1 MKTTGSLLK
10 LKHITKSYDEG
21 AQRRVVLNNLS
32 LDLRSPSFVAILGSS
47 GCGKTTLLSILGGL
61 DSDYHG
67 SFNIAG
73 FDAATLSS
81 EQWDAY
87 RGRRVGFVFQNPQL
101 VDYLTVAENVKL
113 ARGLS
118 GTASSNA
125 SDGEPIAQS
134 LSLVGMDDYAEAMP
148 NELSGGQAQRVAI
161 ACAVAKDPS
170 VILADEPTGSLDEAN
185 SRQIMQLL
193 ADLSQTRL
201 VVVVT
206 HDEELARC
214 YSDRI
219 LRLVGGVIEED
230 HLSSAARPQDGGS
243 SLPVP
248 ATARTAADSRDADK
262 APSLSDALDAG
273 APARTARHQSMRKVA
288 WRHALRKRLRTVISL
303 SAIALRAFALLVSLA
318 VSSGLQQYLDTL
330 SLSFTLDHPMKAQP
344 RSVGTVAQSSASGK
358 TISSPSDG
366 IAINN
371 AGAETLSDTV
381 VGEDAALSSL
391 YSYLTSSQ
399 TGILGDAFDIQREYS
414 FELNLYTA
422 DGKQAVKA
430 GQASLSD
437 SLKSSGLSGEAS
449 QQVSDALGRT
459 SIVRQI
465 VCNEQTGESPYTVLA
480 GRVPSASNEVAL
492 ITDKNG
498 DVLNLFAYSMGLL
511 EEGDLLNSLTD
522 DTETEAEQVL
532 LPYDAILGTQ
542 YHVVPTASYYYLN
555 GESWIDGRNDTTYM
569 ESVLSSSRTL
579 TVVGVLQ
586 PDAAYVGDDEVGSIA
601 YTRDLL
607 PLLIDDS
614 WKSGIVSAQHAN
626 PSVNVFTG
634 KSFSEEQPAPYSHTV
649 DKNDV
654 LDLARRLG
662 LSQGKVALIDSLN
675 DQQLTTLAQLCG
687 VDSSFGTLDVSDDQ
701 AEQLR
706 EMSDEEFSNMIESH
720 APASLNAGYAQ
731 NMEWLGAA
739 NANEPARIAIY
750 PKGKR
755 QKERVEACID
765 SYNQLT
771 AYTNMPVACESDM
784 QQWLDQQSET
794 IEVVQRILAIL
805 VGVAALLGLC
815 FTLST
820 ALVSA
825 FERRGEVARM
835 RAMGAT
841 RSDIR
846 LLFIHESAIVGALA
860 GAVGALLAMLLAPA
874 IDAALAQF
882 TQQNG
887 LISISPGMI
896 ALAIAVGCAASV
908 LSHAIPANKAASSD
922 PAAVLR
928 AGSL

>member
-1 MKTTGSLLK
+1 MKTSGSLLK

-21 AQRRVVLNNLS
+21 AQRRVVLNDLD

-67 SFNIAG
+67 SFDIAG

-87 RGRRVGFVFQNPQL
+87 RGRHVGFVFQNPQL

-113 ARGLS
+113 AKGLS
-118 GTASSNA
+118 GTASSDA
-125 SDGEPIAQS
+125 SDGEPIAWA
-134 LSLVGMDDYAEAMP
+134 LRLVGMDDYADAMP

-161 ACAVAKDPS
+161 ACAVVKDPG

-185 SRQIMQLL
+185 SQQIMQLL
-193 ADLSQTRL
+193 ADLSRTRL

-206 HDEELARC
+206 HDEELARR
-214 YSDRI
+214 YSNRV
-219 LRLVGGVIEED
+219 LRLADGIIEED
-230 HLSSAARPQDGGS
+230 RLSSAARTQDGES
-243 SLPVP
+243 PLS
-248 ATARTAADSRDADK
+248 AAAAARTAADSRDTDK
-262 APSLSDALDAG
+262 ALSTSGVLSAG
-273 APARTARHQSMRKVA
+273 APARAARRRNMRKVA

-303 SAIALRAFALLVSLA
+303 SAIALSALALLVSLA

-344 RSVGTVAQSSASGK
+344 RSVGAIADSSSSGNAAF
-358 TISSPSDG
+358 SPSDG
-366 IAINN
+366 IAVSN
-371 AGAETLSDTV
+371 AGAKALSSFAI
-381 VGEDAALSSL
+381 GEDATLSSL
-391 YSYLTSSQ
+391 YSYLTSPQ
-399 TGILGDAFDIQREYS
+399 TGISGNAFDIQREYS

-437 SLKSSGLSGEAS
+437 SLKSGGLSDEAS
-449 QQVSDALGRT
+449 QQASDALGRT

-465 VCNEQTGESPYTVLA
+465 VRNEQTGESPYTVLA
-480 GRVPSASNEVAL
+480 GRVPNASNEVAL
-492 ITDKNG
+492 ITGKKG
-498 DVLNLFAYSMGLL
+498 DVLDLFAYSMGFLDEEELL
-511 EEGDLLNSLTD
+511 DSLTD
-522 DTETEAEQVL
+522 DAKTEAEQVS

-542 YHVVPTASYYYLN
+542 YHVVPTANYYYRD
-555 GESWIDGRNDTTYM
+555 GESWIDGRNDATYM

-601 YTRDLL
+601 YTRNLL

-614 WKSGIVSAQHAN
+614 WKSDIVSAQYAN
-626 PSVNVFTG
+626 PSVDVFTG
-634 KSFSEEQPAPYSHTV
+634 KSFSEEQTAPYSPAV
-649 DKNDV
+649 DKNV
-654 LDLARRLG
+654 ALDLARRLG
-662 LSQGKVALIDSLN
+662 LSQRKVALIDSLN
-675 DQQLTTLAQLCG
+675 DQQLAALAQLCG
-687 VDSSFGTLDVSDDQ
+687 VDSSFGALDVSDDQ

-706 EMSDEEFSNMIESH
+706 EMSDEEFSDMIESH

-755 QKERVEACID
+755 QKERIEACID

-771 AYTNMPVACESDM
+771 AYTNVPVACESDM

-794 IEVVQRILAIL
+794 IEVVQRILAVL

-825 FERRGEVARM
+825 FERRGKVARM

-846 LLFIHESAIVGALA
+846 LLFIHESAFVGALA
-860 GAVGALLAMLLAPA
+860 GAIGVLLAMLIAPT

-896 ALAIAVGCAASV
+896 ALAIAVGCAVSV
-908 LSHAIPANKAASSD
+908 LSHAIPAHKAASSD
-922 PAAVLR
+922 PAAVLH
-928 AGSL
+928 AVSL

>member
-1 MKTTGSLLK
+1 MKTSGSLLK

-21 AQRRVVLNNLS
+21 AQRSVVLNDLD
-32 LDLRSPSFVAILGSS
+32 LDLRSPSFVTIFGSS

-61 DSDYHG
+61 DGDYHG
-67 SFNIAG
+67 SFDIAG

-113 ARGLS
+113 AKGLS
-118 GTASSNA
+118 GTASNDA

-134 LSLVGMDDYAEAMP
+134 LSLVGMGDYAETMP

-206 HDEELARC
+206 HDEELARR

-303 SAIALRAFALLVSLA
+303 SAIALSAFALLVSLA

-371 AGAETLSDTV
+371 AGAETLSDSV

-391 YSYLTSSQ
+391 YSYLTSPQ

-414 FELNLYTA
+414 FELNLYTS
-422 DGKQAVKA
+422 DGKQVIKA
-430 GQASLSD
+430 GRASLSD
-437 SLKSSGLSGEAS
+437 TLKSSGLPDEAS
-449 QQVSDALGRT
+449 QQVSDALNRT
-459 SIVRQI
+459 SILRQI
-465 VCNEQTGESPYTVLA
+465 VCNEQTGDTPYKVLA
-480 GRVPSASNEVAL
+480 GRVPEDSNEIAL
-492 ITDKNG
+492 ITDKNS
-498 DVLNLFAYSMGLL
+498 DVLDLFAYSMGFLD
-511 EEGDLLNSLTD
+511 EEGLLNSLTND
-522 DTETEAEQVL
+522 AETEAEQVL

-542 YHVVPTASYYYLN
+542 YRVVPTASYYYLD
-555 GESWIDGRNDTTYM
+555 GESWIDGRNDATYM
-569 ESVLSSSRTL
+569 EGVLSSSRTL

-634 KSFSEEQPAPYSHTV
+634 KSFSEEQAAPYSPAV

-662 LSQGKVALIDSLN
+662 LSQGKIALIEGLN
-675 DQQLTTLAQLCG
+675 DQQLAALAQLCG

-706 EMSDEEFSNMIESH
+706 EMSEEEFSDMIESH

-739 NANEPARIAIY
+739 SVNEPARIAIY

-755 QKERVEACID
+755 QKERIEACID

-771 AYTNMPVACESDM
+771 ACTNVPVDCESDM

-794 IEVVQRILAIL
+794 IEVVQRILAVL

-846 LLFIHESAIVGALA
+846 LLFIHESAVVGALA

-896 ALAIAVGCAASV
+896 ALAIAVGCAVSV
-908 LSHAIPANKAASSD
+908 LSHAIPTHKAASND

>member
-1 MKTTGSLLK
+1 MKTSGSLLK
-10 LKHITKSYDEG
+10 LKQITKSYDEG
-21 AQRRVVLNNLS
+21 AQRRLVLDDLD

-67 SFNIAG
+67 SFDIAG

-87 RGRRVGFVFQNPQL
+87 RGRHVGFVFQNPQL

-113 ARGLS
+113 AKGLS
-118 GTASSNA
+118 GTASSA
-125 SDGEPIAQS
+125 TSDGESVAWA
-134 LSLVGMDDYAEAMP
+134 LRLVGMDDYADAMP

-206 HDEELARC
+206 HDEELARR

-219 LRLVGGVIEED
+219 LKLVGGIIEED
-230 HLSSAARPQDGGS
+230 HLTSAARPQDGGS
-243 SLPVP
+243 SLPAP
-248 ATARTAADSRDADK
+248 ATDRTAADSRDTDK
-262 APSLSDALDAG
+262 ALSISGVLSAG
-273 APARTARHQSMRKVA
+273 APARAARRRNMRKVA

-303 SAIALRAFALLVSLA
+303 SAIALSALALLVSLA

-344 RSVGTVAQSSASGK
+344 RSVGAITDSSSSGNAAF
-358 TISSPSDG
+358 SPSDG
-366 IAINN
+366 IAVSN
-371 AGAETLSDTV
+371 AGAKALSSFAI
-381 VGEDAALSSL
+381 GEDATLSSL
-391 YSYLTSSQ
+391 YSYLTSPQ
-399 TGILGDAFDIQREYS
+399 TGILGNAFDIQREYS

-437 SLKSSGLSGEAS
+437 SLKSGGLSDEAS
-449 QQVSDALGRT
+449 QQASDALGRT

-465 VCNEQTGESPYTVLA
+465 VRNEQTGESPYTVLA
-480 GRVPSASNEVAL
+480 GRVPNASNEVAL
-492 ITDKNG
+492 ITGKNG
-498 DVLNLFAYSMGLL
+498 DVLDLFAYSMGFLDEEELL
-511 EEGDLLNSLTD
+511 DSLTD
-522 DTETEAEQVL
+522 DAKTEAEQVS

-542 YHVVPTASYYYLN
+542 YHVVPTANYYYRD
-555 GESWIDGRNDTTYM
+555 GESWIDGRNDATYM

-601 YTRDLL
+601 YTRNLL

-614 WKSGIVSAQHAN
+614 WKSGIASAQYAN
-626 PSVNVFTG
+626 PSVDVFTG
-634 KSFSEEQPAPYSHTV
+634 KSFSEEQTAPYSPAV
-649 DKNDV
+649 DKNV
-654 LDLARRLG
+654 ALDLARRLG
-662 LSQGKVALIDSLN
+662 LSQRKVALIDSLN
-675 DQQLTTLAQLCG
+675 DQQLAALAQLCG
-687 VDSSFGTLDVSDDQ
+687 VDSSFGALDVSDDQ

-706 EMSDEEFSNMIESH
+706 EMSDEEFSDMIESH

-755 QKERVEACID
+755 QKERIEACID

-771 AYTNMPVACESDM
+771 AYTNVPVACESDM

-794 IEVVQRILAIL
+794 IEVVQRILAVL

-846 LLFIHESAIVGALA
+846 LLFIHESAFVGALA
-860 GAVGALLAMLLAPA
+860 GAVGVLLAMLLAPT

-896 ALAIAVGCAASV
+896 ALAIAVGCAVSV
-908 LSHAIPANKAASSD
+908 LSHAIPAHKAASSD
-922 PAAVLR
+922 PAAVLH
-928 AGSL
+928 AVSL

>member
-1 MKTTGSLLK
+1 MKTSGPSLK
-10 LKHITKSYDEG
+10 LKQITKSYDEG
-21 AQRRVVLNNLS
+21 TQRRLVLNNLD
-32 LDLRSPSFVAILGSS
+32 LDLRSPSFVAILGSI

-87 RGRRVGFVFQNPQL
+87 RGRHVGFVFQNPQL
-101 VDYLTVAENVKL
+101 IDYLSVAENVKL

-118 GTASSNA
+118 GTTSSA
-125 SDGEPIAQS
+125 TSDGGSVARA
-134 LSLVGMDDYAEAMP
+134 LRLVGMDDYAKAMP

-161 ACAVAKDPS
+161 ACAVVKDPG

-185 SRQIMQLL
+185 SQQIMQLL
-193 ADLSQTRL
+193 ADLSRTRL

-206 HDEELARC
+206 HDEELARR

-219 LRLVGGVIEED
+219 LRLADGVIEED
-230 HLSSAARPQDGGS
+230 RLSSAARPQDGKS
-243 SLPVP
+243 PLP
-248 ATARTAADSRDADK
+248 AAAAARTAADSRDADK
-262 APSLSDALDAG
+262 ALSISGVLSAG
-273 APARTARHQSMRKVA
+273 APARAARRRNMCKVA
-288 WRHALRKRLRTVISL
+288 WRHALRKRLRTIISL
-303 SAIALRAFALLVSLA
+303 SAIALSAFALLVSLA

-344 RSVGTVAQSSASGK
+344 RSVGAVAQSSASGK
-358 TISSPSDG
+358 TTSSPSDG

-371 AGAETLSDTV
+371 AGAETLSDSV

-391 YSYLTSSQ
+391 YSYLTSPQ
-399 TGILGDAFDIQREYS
+399 TGILGDAFDIQHEYS

-437 SLKSSGLSGEAS
+437 SLKSGGLSGEAS

-498 DVLNLFAYSMGLL
+498 DVLDLFAYSMGFLD
-511 EEGDLLNSLTD
+511 EEGLLNSLTD
-522 DTETEAEQVL
+522 DVETEAEQVL

-542 YHVVPTASYYYLN
+542 YHVVPTASYYYLD
-555 GESWIDGRNDTTYM
+555 GESWIDGRNDATYM

-586 PDAAYVGDDEVGSIA
+586 PDAAYVGNDEVGSIA

-614 WKSGIVSAQHAN
+614 WKSGIVSAQYAN

-634 KSFSEEQPAPYSHTV
+634 KSFSEEQAAPYSPAV
-649 DKNDV
+649 DKNV
-654 LDLARRLG
+654 ALDLAGRLG
-662 LSQGKVALIDSLN
+662 LSQGKVALIGSLN
-675 DQQLTTLAQLCG
+675 DQQLAALAQLCE
-687 VDSSFGTLDVSDDQ
+687 VDPSSSALDVSEDQ

-706 EMSDEEFSNMIESH
+706 EMSDEEFSDMIESY

-739 NANEPARIAIY
+739 NANEPDRLAIY
-750 PKGKR
+750 SKGKR
-755 QKERVEACID
+755 QKERIEACID
-765 SYNQLT
+765 SYNQLM
-771 AYTNMPVACESDM
+771 AYMNVPVACESDM

-794 IEVVQRILAIL
+794 VEVVQRILAIL
-805 VGVAALLGLC
+805 VGVAALLGVC

-825 FERRGEVARM
+825 LERRGEVARI

-841 RSDIR
+841 RSDVR
-846 LLFIHESAIVGALA
+846 LLFIHESAFVGALA
-860 GAVGALLAMLLAPA
+860 GAIGALLAMLLAPT

-887 LISISPGMI
+887 LILISPGMI
-896 ALAIAVGCAASV
+896 ALAIAVGCAVSI
-908 LSHAIPANKAASSD
+908 LSHAIPAHKAASSD
-922 PAAVLR
+922 PAAVLH

>member
-1 MKTTGSLLK
+1 MKTSGPSLK
-10 LKHITKSYDEG
+10 LKQITKSYDEG
-21 AQRRVVLNNLS
+21 TQRRLVLNNLD

-67 SFNIAG
+67 SFDIAG

-87 RGRRVGFVFQNPQL
+87 RGRHVGFVFQNPQL
-101 VDYLTVAENVKL
+101 IDYLSVAENVKL
-113 ARGLS
+113 AKGLS
-118 GTASSNA
+118 GTASSA
-125 SDGEPIAQS
+125 TSDSESVARA
-134 LSLVGMDDYAEAMP
+134 LRLVGMDDYAKAMP

-161 ACAVAKDPS
+161 ACAVVKDPG

-185 SRQIMQLL
+185 SQQIMQLL

-206 HDEELARC
+206 HDEQLARR
-214 YSDRI
+214 YSNRV
-219 LRLVGGVIEED
+219 LRLADGVIEED
-230 HLSSAARPQDGGS
+230 RLPSAARPQDGE
-243 SLPVP
+243 LPVP
-248 ATARTAADSRDADK
+248 AAAAARTAADSRDADK
-262 APSLSDALDAG
+262 ALSTSGVLSAG
-273 APARTARHQSMRKVA
+273 APARAARRRNMRKVA
-288 WRHALRKRLRTVISL
+288 WRHALRKRLRTIISL
-303 SAIALRAFALLVSLA
+303 SAIALSAFALLVSLA

-344 RSVGTVAQSSASGK
+344 RSVGAVAQSSASGE

-381 VGEDAALSSL
+381 VGEDAVLSSL
-391 YSYLTSSQ
+391 YSYLTSPQ
-399 TGILGDAFDIQREYS
+399 TSILGDAFDIQHEYS

-430 GQASLSD
+430 GRASLSD
-437 SLKSSGLSGEAS
+437 SLKSGGLSGEAS

-480 GRVPSASNEVAL
+480 GRVPSASNEIAL
-492 ITDKNG
+492 ITGKSG
-498 DVLNLFAYSMGLL
+498 DVLDLFAYSMGFLD
-511 EEGDLLNSLTD
+511 EGDLLNSLTD
-522 DTETEAEQVL
+522 DAETEAEQVL

-542 YHVVPTASYYYLN
+542 YHVVPTADYYYLD
-555 GESWIDGRNDTTYM
+555 GESWIDGRNDATYM

-601 YTRDLL
+601 YTRDLP

-614 WKSGIVSAQHAN
+614 WKSGIVSAQHEN

-634 KSFSEEQPAPYSHTV
+634 KSFSEEQAAPYSSAV

-662 LSQGKVALIDSLN
+662 LSQRKVALIDNLN
-675 DQQLTTLAQLCG
+675 DQQLAALAQLCG
-687 VDSSFGTLDVSDDQ
+687 VDSSSSALDISDDQ

-706 EMSDEEFSNMIESH
+706 EMSDEEFSDIIESH

-755 QKERVEACID
+755 QKERIEACID
-765 SYNQLT
+765 SYNKLT
-771 AYTNMPVACESDM
+771 AYTNAPVACESDM

-794 IEVVQRILAIL
+794 IDVVQRILAIL
-805 VGVAALLGLC
+805 VGAAALLGLC

-820 ALVSA
+820 ALASA

-846 LLFIHESAIVGALA
+846 LLFIHESAFVGALA

>member
-1 MKTTGSLLK
+1 MKTSGPLLK

-21 AQRRVVLNNLS
+21 AQRRVVLNDLD
-32 LDLRSPSFVAILGSS
+32 LDLRSPSFVTILGSS

-67 SFNIAG
+67 SFDIAG
-73 FDAATLSS
+73 FDTATRSS

-87 RGRRVGFVFQNPQL
+87 RGRHVGFVFQNPQL

-113 ARGLS
+113 AKGLS

-134 LSLVGMDDYAEAMP
+134 LSLVGMGDYAEAMP

-206 HDEELARC
+206 HDEELARR

-303 SAIALRAFALLVSLA
+303 SAIALSAFALLVSLA

-344 RSVGTVAQSSASGK
+344 RSVGAVAQSSASGK

-371 AGAETLSDTV
+371 AGAETLSDSV

-391 YSYLTSSQ
+391 YSYLTSPQ

-414 FELNLYTA
+414 FELNLYTS
-422 DGKQAVKA
+422 DSKQVIKA
-430 GQASLSD
+430 GRASLSD
-437 SLKSSGLSGEAS
+437 TLKSSGLPDEAS
-449 QQVSDALGRT
+449 RQVSDALNRT
-459 SIVRQI
+459 SILRQI
-465 VCNEQTGESPYTVLA
+465 VCNKQTGESPYTVLA
-480 GRVPSASNEVAL
+480 GRVPEASNEIAL
-492 ITDKNG
+492 ITGKSG
-498 DVLNLFAYSMGLL
+498 DVLDLFTYSMGLL
-511 EEGDLLNSLTD
+511 DEDDLLDSLTTD
-522 DTETEAEQVL
+522 AETEAEQAL
-532 LPYDAILGTQ
+532 LPYDTILGTQ
-542 YHVVPTASYYYLN
+542 YRIVPTASYYYLD
-555 GESWIDGRNDTTYM
+555 GESWIDGRNDATYM
-569 ESVLSSSRTL
+569 EGVLSSSRTL

-607 PLLIDDS
+607 PLLINDS

-634 KSFSEEQPAPYSHTV
+634 KRFSEEQAAPYSPAV
-649 DKNDV
+649 DKSDV
-654 LDLARRLG
+654 LDLARRLD

-675 DQQLTTLAQLCG
+675 DQQLAALAQLCG

-701 AEQLR
+701 AKQLR
-706 EMSDEEFSNMIESH
+706 EMSEEEFSDMIESH
-720 APASLNAGYAQ
+720 APASLNAGYAH

-739 NANEPARIAIY
+739 SVNEPARIAIY
-750 PKGKR
+750 SKGKR
-755 QKERVEACID
+755 QKERIEACID

-771 AYTNMPVACESDM
+771 AYTNVPVACESDM

-794 IEVVQRILAIL
+794 IEVVQRILAVL

-820 ALVSA
+820 ALASA

-846 LLFIHESAIVGALA
+846 LLFIHESAVVGALA

-896 ALAIAVGCAASV
+896 ALAIAVGCATSV
-908 LSHAIPANKAASSD
+908 LSHAIPAKKAASND
-922 PAAVLR
+922 PATVLR

>member
-1 MKTTGSLLK
+1 MKTSGSSLNLK
-10 LKHITKSYDEG
+10 QITKSYDEG
-21 AQRRVVLNNLS
+21 TQRRVVLNDLD

-67 SFNIAG
+67 SFDIAG

-87 RGRRVGFVFQNPQL
+87 RGRHVGFVFQNPQL

-113 ARGLS
+113 AKGLS
-118 GTASSNA
+118 GTASSDA

-134 LSLVGMDDYAEAMP
+134 LSLVGMDDYAEAIP
-148 NELSGGQAQRVAI
+148 NELSGGQAQRAAI

-206 HDEELARC
+206 HDEELARR
-214 YSDRI
+214 YSNRV
-219 LRLVGGVIEED
+219 LRLADGVIEED
-230 HLSSAARPQDGGS
+230 RLSSAARTQDRES
-243 SLPVP
+243 PLP
-248 ATARTAADSRDADK
+248 AAAAARTAADSRDTDK
-262 APSLSDALDAG
+262 APSISGVLSAG
-273 APARTARHQSMRKVA
+273 TSARAARRRNMRKVA

-303 SAIALRAFALLVSLA
+303 SAIALSALALLVSLA

-344 RSVGTVAQSSASGK
+344 RSVGAVAQSSASGK
-358 TISSPSDG
+358 TTSSPSDG
-366 IAINN
+366 IVINN
-371 AGAETLSDTV
+371 AGTETLSNSV
-381 VGEDAALSSL
+381 VGEDAVLSSL
-391 YSYLTSSQ
+391 YSNLTSPQ

-414 FELNLYTA
+414 FELNVYTA
-422 DGKQAVKA
+422 DGKQVIKA
-430 GQASLSD
+430 GRASLSD
-437 SLKSSGLSGEAS
+437 TLKSSGLPDEAS

-480 GRVPSASNEVAL
+480 GRAPEASNEIAL
-492 ITDKNG
+492 ITGKNG
-498 DVLNLFAYSMGLL
+498 DVLDLFAYSMGFLDEEELL
-511 EEGDLLNSLTD
+511 DSLID
-522 DTETEAEQVL
+522 DAETEAEQVS

-542 YHVVPTASYYYLN
+542 YHVVPTANYYYRD
-555 GESWIDGRNDTTYM
+555 GESWIDGRNDATYM
-569 ESVLSSSRTL
+569 ESVLPSSRTL

-601 YTRDLL
+601 YTRNLL
-607 PLLIDDS
+607 PLLIDDT
-614 WKSGIVSAQHAN
+614 WNSGIVSAQHAN

-634 KSFSEEQPAPYSHTV
+634 KRFSEEQAAPYSPAV
-649 DKNDV
+649 DKNV
-654 LDLARRLG
+654 ALDLARRLG
-662 LSQGKVALIDSLN
+662 LSQRKVALIGSLN
-675 DQQLTTLAQLCG
+675 DQQLAALTQLCE

-706 EMSDEEFSNMIESH
+706 EMSDEEFSDMIESH

-755 QKERVEACID
+755 QKERIEACID

-771 AYTNMPVACESDM
+771 AYTNVPVACESDM
-784 QQWLDQQSET
+784 QQWLNQQSET
-794 IEVVQRILAIL
+794 IEVVQRILAVL

-846 LLFIHESAIVGALA
+846 LLFIHESAFVGALA
-860 GAVGALLAMLLAPA
+860 GAVGALLAMLLAPT

-896 ALAIAVGCAASV
+896 ALAIAVGCAVSV
-908 LSHAIPANKAASSD
+908 LSHAIPAHKAASSD
-922 PAAVLR
+922 PAAVLH
-928 AGSL
+928 AVSL

>member
-1 MKTTGSLLK
+1 MKTSGPSLK
-10 LKHITKSYDEG
+10 LKQITKSYDEG
-21 AQRRVVLNNLS
+21 TQRRLVLNNLD

-67 SFNIAG
+67 SFDIAG

-87 RGRRVGFVFQNPQL
+87 RGRHVGFVFQNPQL
-101 VDYLTVAENVKL
+101 IDYLSVAENVKL
-113 ARGLS
+113 AKGLS
-118 GTASSNA
+118 GTASSA
-125 SDGEPIAQS
+125 TSDSESVARA
-134 LSLVGMDDYAEAMP
+134 LRLVGMDDYAKAMP

-161 ACAVAKDPS
+161 ACAVVKDPG

-185 SRQIMQLL
+185 SQQIMQLL

-206 HDEELARC
+206 HDEQLARR
-214 YSDRI
+214 YSNRV
-219 LRLVGGVIEED
+219 LRLADGVIEED
-230 HLSSAARPQDGGS
+230 RLPSAARPQDGE
-243 SLPVP
+243 LPVP
-248 ATARTAADSRDADK
+248 AAAAARTAADSRDADK
-262 APSLSDALDAG
+262 ALSTSGVLSAG
-273 APARTARHQSMRKVA
+273 APARAARRRNMRKVA
-288 WRHALRKRLRTVISL
+288 WRHALRKRLRTIISL
-303 SAIALRAFALLVSLA
+303 SAIALSAFALLVSLA

-344 RSVGTVAQSSASGK
+344 RSVGAVAQSSASGE

-381 VGEDAALSSL
+381 VGEDAVLSSL
-391 YSYLTSSQ
+391 YSYLTSPQ
-399 TGILGDAFDIQREYS
+399 TGILGDSFDIQREYS

-430 GQASLSD
+430 GRASLSD
-437 SLKSSGLSGEAS
+437 SLKSGGLSGEAS

-480 GRVPSASNEVAL
+480 GRVPSASNEIAL
-492 ITDKNG
+492 ITGKSG
-498 DVLNLFAYSMGLL
+498 DVLDLFAYSMGFLD
-511 EEGDLLNSLTD
+511 EGDLLNSLTD
-522 DTETEAEQVL
+522 DAETEAEQVL

-542 YHVVPTASYYYLN
+542 YHVVPTADYYYLD
-555 GESWIDGRNDTTYM
+555 GESWIDGRNDATYM

-601 YTRDLL
+601 YTRDLP

-614 WKSGIVSAQHAN
+614 WKSGIVSAQHEN

-634 KSFSEEQPAPYSHTV
+634 KSFSEEQAAPYSSAV

-662 LSQGKVALIDSLN
+662 LSQRKVALIDNLN
-675 DQQLTTLAQLCG
+675 DQQLAALAQLCG
-687 VDSSFGTLDVSDDQ
+687 VDSSSSALDISDDQ

-706 EMSDEEFSNMIESH
+706 EMSDEEFSDIIESH

-755 QKERVEACID
+755 QKERIEACID
-765 SYNQLT
+765 SYNKLT
-771 AYTNMPVACESDM
+771 AYTNAPVACESDM

-794 IEVVQRILAIL
+794 IDVVQRILAIL
-805 VGVAALLGLC
+805 VGAAALLGLC

-820 ALVSA
+820 ALASA

-846 LLFIHESAIVGALA
+846 LLFIHESAFVGALA

>member
-1 MKTTGSLLK
+1 MKTSGPLLK

-21 AQRRVVLNNLS
+21 AQRRVVLNDLD
-32 LDLRSPSFVAILGSS
+32 LDLRSPSFVTILGSS

-67 SFNIAG
+67 SFDIAG
-73 FDAATLSS
+73 FDTATRSS

-87 RGRRVGFVFQNPQL
+87 RGRHVGFVFQNPQL

-113 ARGLS
+113 AKGLS

-134 LSLVGMDDYAEAMP
+134 LSLVGMGDYTEAMP

-206 HDEELARC
+206 HDEELARR

-303 SAIALRAFALLVSLA
+303 SAIALSAFALLVSLA
-318 VSSGLQQYLDTL
+318 VSSDLQQYLDTL

-371 AGAETLSDTV
+371 AGAETLSDSV

-391 YSYLTSSQ
+391 YSYLTSPQ

-414 FELNLYTA
+414 FELNLYA
-422 DGKQAVKA
+422 SDSKQVIKA
-430 GQASLSD
+430 GRASFSD
-437 SLKSSGLSGEAS
+437 TLKSSGLPDEAS
-449 QQVSDALGRT
+449 RQVSDALNRT
-459 SIVRQI
+459 GILRQI

-480 GRVPSASNEVAL
+480 GRVPEASNEVAL
-492 ITDKNG
+492 ITGKSG
-498 DVLNLFAYSMGLL
+498 DVLDLFAYSMGLL
-511 EEGDLLNSLTD
+511 DEEGLLNSLTTD
-522 DTETEAEQVL
+522 AETEAEQVL

-542 YHVVPTASYYYLN
+542 YRVVPTASYYYLD
-555 GESWIDGRNDTTYM
+555 GESWIDGRNDATYM

-634 KSFSEEQPAPYSHTV
+634 KRFSEEQAAPYSPAV

-662 LSQGKVALIDSLN
+662 LSQGKIALIEGIN
-675 DQQLTTLAQLCG
+675 DQQLAALAQLCG

-706 EMSDEEFSNMIESH
+706 EMSDEEFSDMIESH

-755 QKERVEACID
+755 QKERIEACID

-771 AYTNMPVACESDM
+771 AYTNVPVACESDM

-846 LLFIHESAIVGALA
+846 LLFIHESAFVGALA
-860 GAVGALLAMLLAPA
+860 GAVGALLAMLLAPT

-896 ALAIAVGCAASV
+896 ALAIAVGCAVSV
-908 LSHAIPANKAASSD
+908 LSHAIPAHKAASSD
-922 PAAVLR
+922 PAAVLH
-928 AGSL
+928 AVSL

>member
-1 MKTTGSLLK
+1 MKTSGSSLNLK
-10 LKHITKSYDEG
+10 QITKSYDEG
-21 AQRRVVLNNLS
+21 TQRRVVLNDLD
-32 LDLRSPSFVAILGSS
+32 LDLRSPSFVAILG

-67 SFNIAG
+67 SFDIAG

-87 RGRRVGFVFQNPQL
+87 RGRHVGFVFQNPQL

-113 ARGLS
+113 AKGLS
-118 GTASSNA
+118 GTASSDA

-148 NELSGGQAQRVAI
+148 NELSGGQAQRAAI

-206 HDEELARC
+206 HDEELARR
-214 YSDRI
+214 YSNRV
-219 LRLVGGVIEED
+219 LRLADGVIEED
-230 HLSSAARPQDGGS
+230 RLSSAARTQDRES
-243 SLPVP
+243 PLP
-248 ATARTAADSRDADK
+248 AAAAARTAADSRDTDK
-262 APSLSDALDAG
+262 ALSISGVLSAG
-273 APARTARHQSMRKVA
+273 TSARAARRRNMRKVA

-303 SAIALRAFALLVSLA
+303 SAIALSALALLVSLA

-344 RSVGTVAQSSASGK
+344 RSVGAVAQSSASGK
-358 TISSPSDG
+358 TTSSPSDG
-366 IAINN
+366 IVINN
-371 AGAETLSDTV
+371 AGTETLSNSV
-381 VGEDAALSSL
+381 VGEDAVLSSL
-391 YSYLTSSQ
+391 YSNLTSPQ

-414 FELNLYTA
+414 FELNVYTA
-422 DGKQAVKA
+422 DGKQVIKA
-430 GQASLSD
+430 GRASLSD
-437 SLKSSGLSGEAS
+437 TLKSSGLPDEAS
-449 QQVSDALGRT
+449 QQVFDALGRT

-480 GRVPSASNEVAL
+480 GRAPEASNEIAL
-492 ITDKNG
+492 ITGKNG
-498 DVLNLFAYSMGLL
+498 DVLDLFAYSMGFLDEEELL
-511 EEGDLLNSLTD
+511 DSLID
-522 DTETEAEQVL
+522 DAETEAEQVS

-542 YHVVPTASYYYLN
+542 YHVVPTANYYYRD
-555 GESWIDGRNDTTYM
+555 GESWIDGRNDATYM

-634 KSFSEEQPAPYSHTV
+634 KRFSEEQTAPYSPAV

-654 LDLARRLG
+654 LDLARRLN
-662 LSQGKVALIDSLN
+662 LSQRKIALIEGLN
-675 DQQLTTLAQLCG
+675 DQQLAALAQLCG

-706 EMSDEEFSNMIESH
+706 EMSVEEFSGMIESH

-731 NMEWLGAA
+731 NMEWIGAA

-755 QKERVEACID
+755 QKERIEACID

-771 AYTNMPVACESDM
+771 AYTNVPVACESDM

-846 LLFIHESAIVGALA
+846 LLFIHEGAFVGALA
-860 GAVGALLAMLLAPA
+860 GAVGALLATLLAPA

-887 LISISPGMI
+887 LVLISPGMI

>member
-1 MKTTGSLLK
+1 MKTSGSSLK
-10 LKHITKSYDEG
+10 LKQITKSYDEG
-21 AQRRVVLNNLS
+21 TQRRLVLNNLD

-67 SFNIAG
+67 SFDIVGLN
-73 FDAATLSS
+73 AATLSS

-87 RGRRVGFVFQNPQL
+87 RGRHVGFVFQNPQL
-101 VDYLTVAENVKL
+101 IDYLSVAENVKL
-113 ARGLS
+113 AKGLS
-118 GTASSNA
+118 GTASSA
-125 SDGEPIAQS
+125 TSDSESVARA
-134 LSLVGMDDYAEAMP
+134 LRLVGMDDYAKAMP

-161 ACAVAKDPS
+161 ACAVVKDPG

-185 SRQIMQLL
+185 SQQIMQLL

-201 VVVVT
+201 VVVGT
-206 HDEELARC
+206 HDEQLARR
-214 YSDRI
+214 YSNRV
-219 LRLVGGVIEED
+219 LRLADGVIEED
-230 HLSSAARPQDGGS
+230 RLSSAARPQDGES
-243 SLPVP
+243 PLP
-248 ATARTAADSRDADK
+248 AAAAARTAADSRDTDK
-262 APSLSDALDAG
+262 ALSISGVLSAG
-273 APARTARHQSMRKVA
+273 TPARAARRRNMRKVA

-303 SAIALRAFALLVSLA
+303 SAIALSALALLVSLA

-344 RSVGTVAQSSASGK
+344 RSVGAVAQSSASGK
-358 TISSPSDG
+358 TTSSPSDG

-371 AGAETLSDTV
+371 AGAETLSDAV

-391 YSYLTSSQ
+391 YSYLTSPQ
-399 TGILGDAFDIQREYS
+399 TSILGDAFDIQHEYS

-422 DGKQAVKA
+422 NGKQAVKA
-430 GQASLSD
+430 GRASLGD
-437 SLKSSGLSGEAS
+437 SLKSGGLSGEAS

-480 GRVPSASNEVAL
+480 GRVPNASNEVAL
-492 ITDKNG
+492 ITGKNG
-498 DVLNLFAYSMGLL
+498 DVLDLFAYSMGFLDEKELL
-511 EEGDLLNSLTD
+511 DSLID
-522 DTETEAEQVL
+522 DAETEAKQVS

-542 YHVVPTASYYYLN
+542 YHVVPTANYYYRD
-555 GESWIDGRNDTTYM
+555 GESWIDSRNDATYM

-601 YTRDLL
+601 YTRNLL
-607 PLLIDDS
+607 PLLIDDT

-634 KSFSEEQPAPYSHTV
+634 KSFSEEQAAPYSPAV
-649 DKNDV
+649 NKNV
-654 LDLARRLG
+654 ALDLARRLG
-662 LSQGKVALIDSLN
+662 LSQRKVALIGSLN
-675 DQQLTTLAQLCG
+675 DQQLAALTQLCG
-687 VDSSFGTLDVSDDQ
+687 VDLPFGTLDVSDDQ
-701 AEQLR
+701 TEQLR
-706 EMSDEEFSNMIESH
+706 EMSDEEFSDMIESH
-720 APASLNAGYAQ
+720 ALASLNAGYAQ

-755 QKERVEACID
+755 QKERIEACID

-771 AYTNMPVACESDM
+771 AYTNVPVACESDM

-794 IEVVQRILAIL
+794 IEVVQRILAVL

-846 LLFIHESAIVGALA
+846 LLFIHESAFVGALA
-860 GAVGALLAMLLAPA
+860 GAVGALLAMLLAPT

-896 ALAIAVGCAASV
+896 ALAIAVGCAVSV
-908 LSHAIPANKAASSD
+908 LSHAIPAHKAASSD
-922 PAAVLR
+922 PAAVLH
-928 AGSL
+928 AVSL

>member
-1 MKTTGSLLK
+1 MKTSGSLLK
-10 LKHITKSYDEG
+10 LKQITKSYDEG
-21 AQRRVVLNNLS
+21 AQRRVVLNNLD
-32 LDLRSPSFVAILGSS
+32 LDLCSPSFVAILGSS

-67 SFNIAG
+67 SFDIASA
-73 FDAATLSS
+73 DAATLSS

-87 RGRRVGFVFQNPQL
+87 RGRHVGFVFQNPQL
-101 VDYLTVAENVKL
+101 IDYLSVVENVKL

-118 GTASSNA
+118 GTASSVT
-125 SDGEPIAQS
+125 SDGESVARA
-134 LSLVGMDDYAEAMP
+134 LRLVGMDDYAEAMP

-161 ACAVAKDPS
+161 ACAVVKDPG

-185 SRQIMQLL
+185 SQQIMQLL
-193 ADLSQTRL
+193 ADLSRTRL

-206 HDEELARC
+206 HDEELAHRYC
-214 YSDRI
+214 NRV
-219 LRLVGGVIEED
+219 LRLADGVIEKD
-230 HLSSAARPQDGGS
+230 RLSSAARPQERES
-243 SLPVP
+243 PLPTP
-248 ATARTAADSRDADK
+248 ATARTTADSRDADK
-262 APSLSDALDAG
+262 ALSISGVLSAD
-273 APARTARHQSMRKVA
+273 APARTARRQNMRKVA
-288 WRHALRKRLRTVISL
+288 WRHALRKRLRTIISL
-303 SAIALRAFALLVSLA
+303 SAIALSAFALLVSLA

-344 RSVGTVAQSSASGK
+344 RSVGAVIDSSSSGK
-358 TISSPSDG
+358 TDCSPSDG
-366 IAINN
+366 IAVSN
-371 AGAETLSDTV
+371 AGAKALSSSTI
-381 VGEDAALSSL
+381 GEDAALSSL
-391 YSYLTSSQ
+391 YSYLTSPQ

-437 SLKSSGLSGEAS
+437 SLKSSGLPDEAR

-465 VCNEQTGESPYTVLA
+465 VRNEQTGESPYTVLA
-480 GRVPSASNEVAL
+480 GRVPNASNEVAL

-498 DVLNLFAYSMGLL
+498 DVLDLFAYSMGLL
-511 EEGDLLNSLTD
+511 EEGDLLDSLTD
-522 DTETEAEQVL
+522 DAETEAEQVL

-542 YHVVPTASYYYLN
+542 YHVVPTAKYYYRD
-555 GESWIDGRNDTTYM
+555 GESWVDGRNDATYM

-614 WKSGIVSAQHAN
+614 WKSSIVSAQYAN

-634 KSFSEEQPAPYSHTV
+634 KSFSEEQATPYSHAV
-649 DKNDV
+649 DKNDA
-654 LDLARRLG
+654 LDLARRLD
-662 LSQGKVALIDSLN
+662 LSQRKIALIGSLN
-675 DQQLTTLAQLCG
+675 DQQLAALAQLCE
-687 VDSSFGTLDVSDDQ
+687 VDPSFSALDISEDQ
-701 AEQLR
+701 AKQLR
-706 EMSDEEFSNMIESH
+706 EMSDEEFSDMIDLH

-739 NANEPARIAIY
+739 NANEPDRLAIY
-750 PKGKR
+750 PKGNF
-755 QKERVEACID
+755 QKERIEACID

-771 AYTNMPVACESDM
+771 TYTNVPVACESDM

-805 VGVAALLGLC
+805 VGVAALLGLS

-841 RSDIR
+841 RSDVR
-846 LLFIHESAIVGALA
+846 LLFIHESAFVGALA
-860 GAVGALLAMLLAPA
+860 GAVGALLAMLLAPT

-896 ALAIAVGCAASV
+896 ALAIAVGCAVSV
-908 LSHAIPANKAASSD
+908 LSHAIPAHKAASSD
-922 PAAVLR
+922 PAVVLH

>member
-273 APARTARHQSMRKVA
+273 APARTARQQSMRKVA

-303 SAIALRAFALLVSLA
+303 SAIALSTFALLVSLA

-344 RSVGTVAQSSASGK
+344 RSVGAVAQSSASGK

-498 DVLNLFAYSMGLL
+498 DVLDLFAYSMGLL

-569 ESVLSSSRTL
+569 ESVLSSSRKL

-701 AEQLR
+701 AKQLR

-771 AYTNMPVACESDM
+771 AYTNVPVACESDM

-820 ALVSA
+820 ALASA